1 MTQPRVTF
9 KCPIPSAGGS
19 ISLSGAMSGLSPNEC
34 LECGAWIMNR
44 RKRKPPAGIAMSNE
58 AQAKPRENVNQA
70 AVHNVTSGKAVIT
83 NSATLR
89 T

>member
-1 MTQPRVTF
+1 MPNPECGAEHFAV
-9 KCPIPSAGGS
+9 GS
-19 ISLSGAMSGLSPNEC
+19 DERSVAKLEC

-44 RKRKPPAGIAMSNE
+44 RMRKPPAGIAMSNE
-58 AQAKPRENVNQA
+58 ARSPSIAKGEREPS